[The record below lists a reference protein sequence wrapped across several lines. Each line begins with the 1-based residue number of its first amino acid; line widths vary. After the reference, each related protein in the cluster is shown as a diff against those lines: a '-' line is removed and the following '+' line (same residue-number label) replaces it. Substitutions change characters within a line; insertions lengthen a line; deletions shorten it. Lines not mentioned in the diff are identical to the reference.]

1 MNKGMALLTL
11 LGVLIGTLAGPAA
24 MAATISLEAYSF
36 DPTQGEPVLAERMRA
51 SGQEAMDYG
60 YYLVQRDREI
70 TPAWNDALAAAGA
83 EIYGYIAQNAYLV
96 RLDRGAHARVASLD
110 GTSAL
115 VPFHPAYRLDPG
127 IGLSVFASPERLQDP
142 NYLLVVRVFR
152 NPDGV
157 ARALEGLG
165 GQIADRV
172 ENATARRLV
181 VSLPKDRL
189 EDAAR
194 IHDVW
199 WIEEKPEFRTQN
211 NTTKWVVQSNSSG
224 WTPIWDHGLYGEGQL
239 FTIMD
244 SGVDYNACWFRETG
258 NAAPGPSHRKIINYT
273 NFGGNAYDGCDTG
286 HGSHVAG
293 TVAGDQS
300 YITPGNYN
308 YNGMAYKAKFTVQ
321 DVGADDWSACNV
333 GTVNV
338 PSDLTTAFDAAYN
351 LGARVHTNS
360 WGSTSNAYDNYCVDV
375 DDAMWRH
382 KDFLVVFAAGN
393 SGPNGST
400 VGSPGTAKN
409 LVTVGAT
416 QQAPSQETMA
426 SYSSRGPASDS
437 RFKPTVTAP
446 GGESPNYI
454 NSVDNDPGNPPAATC
469 NVASSPFQGTSM
481 ATPAVSG
488 CALLV
493 RDYYMRGFYPN
504 GAASGDALTPSAALM
519 KATLVSSTKDMST
532 ADIPNNNEG
541 WGRVLLDNALYF
553 DGDTR
558 ELMAHDVA
566 PGLQTGGSWSENFSV
581 DSAAE
586 RLVVT
591 LVWTDYPGTSGS
603 GVKLVNDLD
612 LLVTAPNGTQYK
624 GNVFSGGQSATGGN
638 HDRLNVEEC
647 VRINS
652 PATGNWTVRVSGY
665 NVPQGPQPFAVVLNG
680 AFGNWPGGTES
691 VEPVPG
697 LASELSVTASPNPM
711 RGLTNIE
718 YAVPSGHAGLV
729 TVEIADV
736 QGRVVRTLVHKGQS
750 GGRYQATWEGLDQTG
765 NTVAQGVYF
774 ARVSAGDE
782 TASTKV
788 IVQR

>member
-11 LGVLIGTLAGPAA
+11 LGVLAACLGGTVQAA
-24 MAATISLEAYSF
+24 PISLEAYTF
-36 DPTQGEPVLAERMRA
+36 DPLQGEPVLADRMRA
-51 SGQEAMDYG
+51 DDQAAAEYG

-70 TPAWNDALAAAGA
+70 TPAWNEALAAAGA
-83 EIYGYIAQNAYLV
+83 EIFGYVPENAFLV
-96 RLDRGAHARVASLD
+96 RLDAGARNRVAALS

-127 IGLSVFASPERLQDP
+127 IGLTVFASPERMQDP
-142 NYLLVVRVFR
+142 NYLLVVRVFDHQ
-152 NPDGV
+152 NDV
-157 ARALEGLG
+157 ARALEELG
-165 GQIADRV
+165 GMIVDRTSTGFA
-172 ENATARRLV
+172 ERLF

-194 IHDVW
+194 IRDVW
-199 WIEEKPEFRTQN
+199 WIEEKPEFRTMN
-211 NTTKWVVQSNSSG
+211 NTTKWVAQSNSSG

-244 SGVDYNACWFRETG
+244 SGVDYNACWFRENG
-258 NAAPGPSHRKIINYT
+258 NAAPGPTHRKVVNYAL
-273 NFGGNAYDGCDTG
+273 FGGNAYDGCDTG

-300 YITPGNYN
+300 YINPGNYN

-338 PSDLTTAFDAAYN
+338 PGDLTNAFDASYN

-360 WGSTSNAYDNYCVDV
+360 WGSSSNAYDNYCVDV

-426 SYSSRGPASDS
+426 SYSSRGPASDN
-437 RFKPTVTAP
+437 RYKPTVTAP
-446 GGESPNYI
+446 GGESPNFI
-454 NSVDNDPGNPPAATC
+454 SSVDNNSGNPPSPTC

-481 ATPAVSG
+481 ATPAVAG

-493 RDYYMRGFYPN
+493 RDYYMSGFYPD
-504 GAASGDALTPSAALM
+504 GTVGGDAITPSAALM

-553 DGDTR
+553 EGDTR
-558 ELMAHDVA
+558 ELITHDIA
-566 PGLQTGGSWSENFSV
+566 PGLQTGGTWDSDFNI
-581 DSAAE
+581 DSASE

-603 GVKLVNDLD
+603 GIKLVNDLD

-624 GNVFSGGQSATGGN
+624 GNIFSGGQSATGGS

-647 VRINS
+647 VRINA
-652 PATGNWTVRVSGY
+652 PATGNWTVRVTGY
-665 NVPQGPQPFAVVLNG
+665 NIPQGPQPFAVVLNG

-691 VEPVPG
+691 VEPVAG
-697 LASELSVTASPNPM
+697 ALRTLAVAAFPNPM
-711 RGLTNIE
+711 KDLTSIE
-718 YAVPSGHAGLV
+718 YSVPAGHAGTV
-729 TVEIADV
+729 QVEIADV
-736 QGRVVRTLVHKGQS
+736 QGRVVRTLVHKGQN
-750 GGRYQATWEGLDQTG
+750 GGTYRTTWEGLNQTG
-765 NTVAQGVYF
+765 EPVAQGVYF
-774 ARVSAGDE
+774 ARVTAGGE
-782 TASTKV
+782 TVGTKV